1 MVGIGKT
8 LNILKIICDDNANQ
22 LYIDLTKFNSNFKD
36 NIERLFKESL
46 FSFDRLFYDIELNKN
61 N

>member
-36 NIERLFKESL
+36 NIERFFK
-46 FSFDRLFYDIELNKN
+46 
-61 N
+61 